1 MADALIE
8 TVASNPYE
16 WIVADTSTQISN
28 LDVQIQQVTDA
39 INNLE
44 RLSPT
49 SPTLS
54 QLRER
59 LSNLQSQ
66 REWLSQTNSSARSL
80 SQSFSQWAANV
91 SSLKWIYDIK
101 QQELERSRNQDDAA
115 YRKMYED
122 TQRQSNNYIK
132 TLQNATTSENAIINA
147 NAWRQWASAQSTAEA
162 RARNYLNAAAQWNEA
177 ANAAR
182 QQLNA
187 IEEWRI
193 NSNQWYV
200 QLSQNNADNYLR
212 QQVLNDYQSAE
223 AEKERQFQRE
233 LNWLKSWWWWS
244 SYSWWG
250 SRSSWWWGWGWGWN
264 PDIVDPYEEFQNPET
279 PEWTNTW
286 YPTLQEIIAEFDKQ
300 WTSPTYDAVRTRNPN
315 ITEQQF
321 LKWMSDNF
329 SEYQNTLTDEKI
341 NAITDSYNKWDMSL
355 EDYWK
360 QLVELENQ
368 QKQEKNQQ
376 KKTNNTIS
384 NIETAKNL
392 YLENLRRFWPDSR
405 YTQWALQ
412 YYNQLKWK

>member
-28 LDVQIQQVTDA
+28 LDAQIQQVSDA

-44 RLSPT
+44 RQSPT

-54 QLRER
+54 KLRER

-66 REWLSQTNSSARSL
+66 REWLSQTNSSAKSL
-80 SQSFSQWAANV
+80 SQSFSQWAANI

-122 TQRQSNNYIK
+122 TQRQSNNYIN

-162 RARNYLNAAAQWNEA
+162 RARNYLAAAAQWNEA
-177 ANAAR
+177 ANTAR

-193 NSNQWYV
+193 NSWQWYI

-212 QQVLNDYQSAE
+212 QDVMNRYQSFE
-223 AEKERQFQRE
+223 AEKDRQLQRE
-233 LNWLKSWWWWS
+233 LNWLKSWWWS

-250 SRSSWWWGWGWGWN
+250 SRSSWWWGWGWN